1 MMGWLPGRPGDGDE
15 DIVKAGDQ
23 LGFPSNFLPPLKI
36 GKLISLGEWIE
47 SPREELHRGAQ
58 EGFHR
63 PKIQMCKGP
72 TCCRVLGTEI

>member
-1 MMGWLPGRPGDGDE
+1 MEMRTLLRLG
-15 DIVKAGDQ
+15 IS
-23 LGFPSNFLPPLKI
+23 LGFLPSPLKI

-47 SPREELHRGAQ
+47 NPREELHRGAQ

>member
-1 MMGWLPGRPGDGDE
+1 MEMRTLLRLG
-15 DIVKAGDQ
+15 IS
-23 LGFPSNFLPPLKI
+23 LGFLPTSCL
-36 GKLISLGEWIE
+36 LISLGEWIE